1 MIITF
6 ALDLRA
12 KNVNNN
18 VLMVNNTVEK
28 FEANFKKSKSFSKN
42 VIEGIKF
49 KNYNLIYF
57 GAINGGMPLQLGGQS
72 CVKS

>member
-1 MIITF
+1 MITF
-6 ALDLRA
+6 TLDLSA
-12 KNVNNN
+12 KKVNNTMLI
-18 VLMVNNTVEK
+18 VSNTVEK
-28 FEANFKKSKSFSKN
+28 CDANFKKSKSFSKN